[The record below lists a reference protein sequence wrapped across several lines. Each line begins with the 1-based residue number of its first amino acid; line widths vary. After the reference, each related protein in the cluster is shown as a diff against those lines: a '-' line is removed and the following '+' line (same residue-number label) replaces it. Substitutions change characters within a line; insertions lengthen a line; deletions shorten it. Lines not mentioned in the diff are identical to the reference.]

1 MKTKFIVLSVIL
13 SLFVGSAVAYGAPK
27 VREIMSYDFIAV
39 IQTDDSKNVK
49 VYKVDDG
56 QNTCYVAYT
65 AGWTN
70 GNNTN
75 ISCVNNPVVN
85 AVKK

>member
-1 MKTKFIVLSVIL
+1 MKTIGIVVIL
-13 SLFVGSAVAYGAPK
+13 SLFVGAGVAMGATK
-27 VREIMSYDFIAV
+27 VKEIMSYDFIAV
-39 IQTDDSKNVK
+39 VQTADAKDVK
-49 VYKVDDG
+49 VYKVEDG

-75 ISCVNNPVVN
+75 ISCVNNPVIP